1 MIKKLPMLKEGS
13 AQSYGRLEDT
23 ISLDISRVKK
33 AFPLVAQKLAS
44 LGELIGILVGM
55 DHLDES
61 SRKHG
66 RGQD

>member
-1 MIKKLPMLKEGS
+1 LRKIDGTLSEFK
-13 AQSYGRLEDT
+13 SYVVDKIMEDA

-33 AFPLVAQKLAS
+33 AFPLVAQ
-44 LGELIGILVGM
+44 GGLIGILVGM

-66 RGQD
+66 RGQN